1 LLRMMKSR
9 KPAHWVDIQPTTDFP
24 PAFALAVAAAV
35 REGGSRPAAR
45 PAVAAPAGVEAATM
59 EEVGRE
65 DMETV
70 WREVGRKKDG
80 WMGEGKGG
88 RFECERV
95 RRAWGALLRTESGSL
110 SRQVD
115 A

>member
-1 LLRMMKSR
+1 
-9 KPAHWVDIQPTTDFP
+9 
-24 PAFALAVAAAV
+24 
-35 REGGSRPAAR
+35 
-45 PAVAAPAGVEAATM
+45 M